1 MFGGKRELSGIQALV
16 DSMSPPI
23 RIASSAII
31 FAGAV
36 AAGYGLGF
44 RFGGSRN
51 AGLGGAVALGAA
63 GAGAA
68 YALNACAPEVA
79 AVNLHNYVAG
89 CDDPAALKKEDID
102 AIANKYGVSKQ
113 HEAFNAELCDI
124 YCRYV
129 TAVLPPGNEDLR
141 GDEVDTIIKFKN
153 ALGIDDPDAAAM
165 HMEIGRRIFRQRL
178 ETGDRDGDLEQRRC
192 RHSRS

>member
-1 MFGGKRELSGIQALV
+1 
-16 DSMSPPI
+16 MSPQI

-31 FAGAV
+31 FAGTV

-89 CDDPAALKKEDID
+89 CDDPSALKKEDIE
-102 AIANKYGVSKQ
+102 AIANKS
-113 HEAFNAELCDI
+113 
-124 YCRYV
+124 
-129 TAVLPPGNEDLR
+129 
-141 GDEVDTIIKFKN
+141 EVQCSFYI
-153 ALGIDDPDAAAM
+153 
-165 HMEIGRRIFRQRL
+165 
-178 ETGDRDGDLEQRRC
+178 
-192 RHSRS
+192 